1 MTENTELSKQ
11 QNHSALARSHRV
23 RAGGIQCSGD
33 RVERGQMKPEKLDP
47 RVSEFES
54 AKETKLQQS
63 HKPSPYRGSLDGVPA
78 YNRNSFPQVSKQ

>member
-1 MTENTELSKQ
+1 
-11 QNHSALARSHRV
+11 
-23 RAGGIQCSGD
+23 
-33 RVERGQMKPEKLDP
+33 MKPEKLDP